1 MNRKRDG
8 PKSDVLARRCV
19 CVGACVCLYRV
30 VCVSRM
36 KIHQLSSTKKK
47 FLKNKGNWLTLQSHR
62 RVFIIVK
69 FSSSP
74 PVSFPN
80 FLPSFPA
87 QYHPK
92 KLHTCTRAFDCANVL
107 VWARAYSAHIVMHA
121 KTRYD
126 AFVIVRLL
134 IPLRSVLLFLALHY
148 SLQDEEGKK
157 LTKGNRRES
166 NLDRFYFF
174 LWSPASASFALL
186 IPAHL
191 FALSFFTPS
200 RTLAAFARVCVWRTG
215 REKRDSNLT
224 FTVAVQIVHSCSFI
238 NPERITGS
246 LWGPVPEVNINEVVR
261 LF

>member
-1 MNRKRDG
+1 
-8 PKSDVLARRCV
+8 
-19 CVGACVCLYRV
+19 
-30 VCVSRM
+30 M

-166 NLDRFYFF
+166 NLDRLFF
-174 LWSPASASFALL
+174 PMESCIRILCSSHPCPPFRSLLFHAFPDTCSF
-186 IPAHL
+186 
-191 FALSFFTPS
+191 
-200 RTLAAFARVCVWRTG
+200 RARVCVKNRK
-215 REKRDSNLT
+215 REARLQLNVYSCGSNS
-224 FTVAVQIVHSCSFI
+224 A
-238 NPERITGS
+238 
-246 LWGPVPEVNINEVVR
+246 
-261 LF
+261 

>member
-1 MNRKRDG
+1 
-8 PKSDVLARRCV
+8 
-19 CVGACVCLYRV
+19 
-30 VCVSRM
+30 
-36 KIHQLSSTKKK
+36 
-47 FLKNKGNWLTLQSHR
+47 
-62 RVFIIVK
+62 
-69 FSSSP
+69 
-74 PVSFPN
+74 
-80 FLPSFPA
+80 
-87 QYHPK
+87 
-92 KLHTCTRAFDCANVL
+92 
-107 VWARAYSAHIVMHA
+107 MHA

-200 RTLAAFARVCVWRTG
+200 RTLAAFARVCV
-215 REKRDSNLT
+215 
-224 FTVAVQIVHSCSFI
+224 
-238 NPERITGS
+238 
-246 LWGPVPEVNINEVVR
+246 
-261 LF
+261 